1 MEVSMRAVGYI
12 RVPRVG
18 GRAIGAIVV
27 WNLGQIRRW
36 LKGAI
41 GALTGPGPH
50 EEGVSVSETVKTT
63 PYVLG
68 TRRRLVPKCTFT
80 SKPYRENGRSTAAK
94 EDIMGWGRG
103 MRLLSVTGLTGL
115 LAVIAATAALAQ
127 TAVYCVN
134 GATTTLPTTLTFSG
148 GSRALTEGTAEA
160 VISNSFNNSTFY
172 LGFAIGGGGPFFF
185 IPDSPTF
192 DPASALAPGYSTNS
206 VSRGA
211 CAAGTR
217 IPGIPGSSFMCASG
231 YGAQSN
237 PDYVA
242 GKSATETYLA
252 PASGRHY
259 AFYVQGDLNGAQ
271 RAQAAAGATPA
282 GSFYCKLPE
291 GLKVVPIMG
300 SDGKQMLADT
310 QGYLYDS
317 GYANGETIGHPAYR
331 LAP

>member
-1 MEVSMRAVGYI
+1 M
-12 RVPRVG
+12 
-18 GRAIGAIVV
+18 
-27 WNLGQIRRW
+27 
-36 LKGAI
+36 
-41 GALTGPGPH
+41 
-50 EEGVSVSETVKTT
+50 
-63 PYVLG
+63 G
-68 TRRRLVPKCTFT
+68 T
-80 SKPYRENGRSTAAK
+80 STIK
-94 EDIMGWGRG
+94 
-103 MRLLSVTGLTGL
+103 RLLSVCGLAGL
-115 LAVIAATAALAQ
+115 IAVSASTAALAQ
-127 TAVYCVN
+127 TAPYCVN

-148 GSRALTEGTAEA
+148 GSRIIAEA
-160 VISNSFNNSTFY
+160 TADAIISSSSDNSTFY

-192 DPASALAPGYSTNS
+192 DPATVLAPGYSTNS
-206 VSRGA
+206 VSHGA

-217 IPGIPGSSFMCASG
+217 IPGVPGSSFMCASG

-252 PASGRHY
+252 PAFARHY
-259 AFYVQGDLNGAQ
+259 AFYVQGDLNGMQ
-271 RAQAAAGATPA
+271 RAQAAAGSTPA

-291 GLKVVPIMG
+291 GLKVVPIIG

-331 LAP
+331 LGS